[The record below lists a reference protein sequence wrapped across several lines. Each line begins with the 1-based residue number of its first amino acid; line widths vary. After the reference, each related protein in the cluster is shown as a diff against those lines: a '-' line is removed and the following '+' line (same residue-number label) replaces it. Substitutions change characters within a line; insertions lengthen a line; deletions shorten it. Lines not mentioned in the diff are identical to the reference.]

1 VCTCTSS
8 TPPPPTP
15 DASDED
21 LVRIFEK
28 VKNWGRWGKDDQKGT
43 LNLITS
49 EVRKRAASLVRDG
62 ESYSISR
69 DMPKGPGEGNHP
81 RVDHHMMYFPGAPG
95 TYDYIGI
102 ASHGYYLTHMDAL
115 AHGIWE
121 GKTWNGFPLK
131 VGAIEAGEQFG
142 ESAAPGGVSHDGC
155 YVCGLE
161 TYRDGIFT
169 RGVFLDV
176 AAAKGVEYLDNHYG
190 ITGEDL
196 ELAEQY
202 SGVKVEPGDALFVR
216 MGLFKHAEALGHEVP
231 HSTRGGLIA
240 SAYEW
245 IGDRDVAVYGGD
257 CIEKF
262 PYSSRRFATP
272 FHQIA
277 LVAMGLCL
285 LDWPEVERLAEVCKK
300 HGRNEFLLNVAP
312 IPLKGATGAAVNP
325 IVTF

>member
-1 VCTCTSS
+1 
-8 TPPPPTP
+8 
-15 DASDED
+15 
-21 LVRIFEK
+21 
-28 VKNWGRWGKDDQKGT
+28 
-43 LNLITS
+43 
-49 EVRKRAASLVRDG
+49 
-62 ESYSISR
+62 
-69 DMPKGPGEGNHP
+69 
-81 RVDHHMMYFPGAPG
+81 
-95 TYDYIGI
+95 
-102 ASHGYYLTHMDAL
+102 MDAL

-131 VGAIEAGEQFG
+131 VGAIEPGEQFG
-142 ESAAPGGVSHDGC
+142 ESASPGGVSHDGC

-161 TYRDGIFT
+161 TYRDGVFT

-190 ITGEDL
+190 ITAEDL
-196 ELAEQY
+196 DLAEQHA
-202 SGVKVEPGDALFVR
+202 GIKVEPGDALFVR

-240 SAYEW
+240 SAYQW

-262 PYSSRRFATP
+262 PYSTHRFATP